1 MVFDRRFILIG
12 ITYNLV
18 EGKGIYIC
26 SKTVMYKL
34 FYLLILSVIIS
45 SCNSDVDT
53 GEFVVGADY
62 LALNNNVI
70 QIDTATVELS
80 TIRLDSLV
88 TSSQSRIL
96 VGSYVDPI
104 FGKIKSDSYFQ
115 LYGNSYALYTDN
127 ADTEST
133 NYVFDSIR
141 MVMKLDKYYYGD
153 TTKTYTFNIHK
164 LTEQVKT
171 SLEDNTF
178 HNDSKLSYQSAV
190 LGSISFKPKPV
201 STDSISVV
209 LSDDFGNE
217 LFQKIKKK
225 EIANSDEFV
234 EYLKGFVV
242 TADSDNSSSV
252 LGFDLSSELRLYYSK
267 YLSNSETSFVLSF
280 GVYDSSKQFNA
291 ITADRAGTV
300 IEDLPI
306 ATSKLVS
313 TKTAN
318 QSFIQSGSGVSCRI
332 DFPNIKQLKY
342 AFEKGAIVDAQLSI
356 KPVNNTYSAR
366 HSLPESLLVYIADDL
381 NRIKGLLTN
390 ASGEPIYAVLN
401 QSADEF
407 NESTAYTISIGSF
420 LQSEMI
426 KASDSR
432 YSLILASPDV
442 SKTVNRLVLADQKAA
457 SNSLKMKIYYISY

>member
-1 MVFDRRFILIG
+1 MLVG

-18 EGKGIYIC
+18 AVKGLYIC
-26 SKTVMYKL
+26 SKTVMYKFICFL
-34 FYLLILSVIIS
+34 FLSVVIT

-70 QIDTATVELS
+70 QIDTVTVALS
-80 TIRLDSLV
+80 TVKLDSLV

-96 VGSYVDPI
+96 VGAYNDPI

-115 LYGNSYALYTDN
+115 LYGTNYSLYNDN
-127 ADTEST
+127 TDTEST

-164 LTEQVKT
+164 VTEQIKT

-178 HNDSKLSYQSAV
+178 HNDSKLSYQSAS
-190 LGSISFKPKPV
+190 LGSISFKPKPL
-201 STDSISVV
+201 STDSVSVV

-217 LFQKIKKK
+217 LFQKIKKN

-242 TADSDNSSSV
+242 TADSDNSSAV

-267 YLSNSETSFVLSF
+267 YLSSSETSYILNF
-280 GVYDSSKQFNA
+280 GIYDTSKQFNA
-291 ITADRAGTV
+291 VTTDRAGTV

-332 DFPNIKQLKY
+332 DFPNIKQLKF
-342 AFEKGAIVDAQLSI
+342 AFDKGAIVDAQLSI
-356 KPVNNTYSAR
+356 KPVNGTFSSKYP
-366 HSLPESLLVYIADDL
+366 LPESLLVYVADDL
-381 NRIKGLLTN
+381 NKVKGLLTN
-390 ASGEPIYAVLN
+390 AAGEPIYALLN

-407 NESTAYTISIGSF
+407 NESTAYTLSIGSF

-432 YSLILASPDV
+432 YSLILASPNV
-442 SKTVNRLVLADQKAA
+442 SKTVDRLVLADQNA
-457 SNSLKMKIYYISY
+457 SSNNLKMKIYYISY